1 MKLDE
6 SQFKDT
12 QKLVRQLLKDSTH
25 LYDLPIASYEV
36 PVYEHPSLNDLGVW
50 GFAQCHPDYRI
61 FIDARV
67 PKHQRRRTIWH
78 EAIEVVND
86 VFDLGLNETKIRVLE
101 QSLWQVMQKKKL

>member
-1 MKLDE
+1 VKLDE

-36 PVYEHPSLNDLGVW
+36 PVYEL
-50 GFAQCHPDYRI
+50 
-61 FIDARV
+61 
-67 PKHQRRRTIWH
+67 WH

-101 QSLWQVMQKKKL
+101 QSLWQVIQKKKL